1 MDNREPFISIIVP
14 VYNTEQYLKRCLDS
28 VVNQTFKDI
37 EIIIVNDCSPKN
49 CNEIVKEYNDERIVY
64 IKHDINKGTLAS
76 RKTGSIN
83 ANGKYITYLDSDDEL
98 YINACQLI
106 YDEYKKIEVDIIH
119 FSAEA
124 VLDDNLNISA
134 KEKTKAVNKVE
145 WYLSSS
151 RNLINEKYLF
161 YEVAQEKLP
170 HNMCG
175 KAYKNEL
182 IKKSLDYIP
191 DVRLNNAEDMLQFLI
206 TIYFA
211 SSYSAINNKLY
222 IYHISIGESS
232 SNRDSSLMSVEKY
245 DILCKGSSIACNE
258 FLSFLKKQGA
268 ELLYGFYYYTIY
280 YNQYRFLKEKI
291 VNNENKNKFIDV
303 LESYFDVNIINMY
316 LNLKEYEDLK
326 IQKEKNIINKLTPY
340 FFSIIMYEYYIN
352 IKILGIKINLKN
364 NKCLKEPK
372 IISFNSLLKNIFSIN
387 TDNKNDK
394 YIKILFIK
402 VKL

>member
-28 VVNQTFKDI
+28 VINQTFKDI
-37 EIIIVNDCSPKN
+37 EIIVVNDCSPKN
-49 CNEIVKEYNDERIVY
+49 CDEILKEYNDERIVY

-98 YINACQLI
+98 YINACQII
-106 YDEYKKIEVDIIH
+106 YDKYKKIEVDIIH

-124 VLDDNLNISA
+124 VLDDKLNISA
-134 KEKTKAVNKVE
+134 KEKTKAINKVE

-182 IKKSLDYIP
+182 IKKSIDYIP

-326 IQKEKNIINKLTPY
+326 IQKEKNIINKLIPY

-402 VKL
+402 IKL

>member
-1 MDNREPFISIIVP
+1 MDNREPFISIIIP

-49 CNEIVKEYNDERIVY
+49 CDEIVKEYNDERIFY

-106 YDEYKKIEVDIIH
+106 YEEYKKREVDIVH

-134 KEKTKAVNKVE
+134 KEKTKAINKVE

-206 TIYFA
+206 TIYFS

-258 FLSFLKKQGA
+258 FLSFLKNQGT

-326 IQKEKNIINKLTPY
+326 IQREKSIINKLTPY

-402 VKL
+402 IKL